1 MNVFFMLNLSVAMM
15 KEFVLF
21 FVSLFWLSPLAAPAP
36 AMEIVS
42 PQEGQVLQGSVE
54 IIGTIPPDG
63 FISGEVSYAYRQS
76 DAETWFSIGSISQPV
91 ANGILTVWDTST
103 ISDGDYK
110 IKVTV
115 NYTGG
120 EAQEVVVNQVLVRN
134 YTPVQST
141 ATPVPQVMVNPETIT
156 PTFMATQLAVA
167 TPYPLNPG
175 ALTALQV
182 RSGLQFG
189 IILGVLAMAAL
200 GIYVL
205 LRYLHF
211 HR

>member
-1 MNVFFMLNLSVAMM
+1 
-15 KEFVLF
+15 
-21 FVSLFWLSPLAAPAP
+21 
-36 AMEIVS
+36 
-42 PQEGQVLQGSVE
+42 
-54 IIGTIPPDG
+54 
-63 FISGEVSYAYRQS
+63 
-76 DAETWFSIGSISQPV
+76 V